1 MATFQHFTDI
11 EAWQNSRE
19 LTKQIY
25 KVTKQAAFSKDFELR
40 GQIRSASVSAMSNIA
55 EGFERNGTAEF
66 VQFLS
71 IAKGSVA
78 EVASQL
84 YVALDERYVT
94 AEQFEVL
101 SALARD
107 TNRKI
112 GGLMNYLRR
121 SGIKGI
127 KFR

>member
-1 MATFQHFTDI
+1 MSTFQHFTDI
-11 EAWQNSRE
+11 EAWQKTRE
-19 LTKQIY
+19 LTNQIY

-40 GQIRSASVSAMSNIA
+40 GQIRSASISAMSNIA

-94 AEQFEVL
+94 AEQFEAL
-101 SALARD
+101 SALATD

-121 SGIKGI
+121 SGIKGL